1 MTELLNK
8 LKQTTLSSNGGNG
21 FLNRTMTINTLA
33 TSKTNVPVDV
43 TRVKEDNLIVDEEDI
58 ELPEYEKLKVVGRG
72 GFFRCNFNSV
82 IEITFSDAGSFGVA
96 ILYNKKSTQSHV
108 VLKQINL
115 INLTKME
122 KELAM
127 NEVEVFSKLHHPNI
141 IWWV

>member
-1 MTELLNK
+1 M
-8 LKQTTLSSNGGNG
+8 S
-21 FLNRTMTINTLA
+21 F
-33 TSKTNVPVDV
+33 
-43 TRVKEDNLIVDEEDI
+43 
-58 ELPEYEKLKVVGRG
+58 
-72 GFFRCNFNSV
+72 NFNSV
-82 IEITFSDAGSFGVA
+82 IEITFSDVGSFGVA